1 MEKLHNV
8 GQRIKEVRERRDLTQ
23 ERLAELVGTK
33 QTIIARYENGR
44 AIPKEETLQKISDV
58 LLIDVGYLKYGEM
71 YYFSTTDFVHGID
84 LYLRHM
90 RPVHFYS
97 DADKN
102 SVMYDYLRLADDFFT
117 KTVDRFS
124 EKLSKEQKAMI
135 LEIMWSMKSENEIA
149 ALKKKSKP
157 TSSQLEQIEKLE
169 KSHKNNDSAK
179 VRDELSELDA
189 LIDEF
194 E

>member
-8 GQRIKEVRERRDLTQ
+8 GQRIREIRERRDLTQ

-33 QTIIARYENGR
+33 QTVIARYENGR
-44 AIPKEETLQKISDV
+44 AVPKDEMLQKISDI

-71 YYFSTTDFVHGID
+71 YYFSTNDFDYGID
-84 LYLRHM
+84 IYLRHM

-97 DADKN
+97 DPTRN
-102 SVMYDYLRLADDFFT
+102 SVTYDYLRLADDFFIET
-117 KTVDRFS
+117 ATRFS
-124 EKLSKEQKAMI
+124 QSLSKEQKAMI
-135 LEIMWSMKSENEIA
+135 LEIMWSMKSENKIVEM
-149 ALKKKSKP
+149 KKEP
-157 TSSQLEQIEKLE
+157 NINAEGLEHIKMIEKGNRT
-169 KSHKNNDSAK
+169 SDPAK
-179 VRDELSELDA
+179 VSEELSELDA

>member
-8 GQRIKEVRERRDLTQ
+8 GQRIREIRERRDLTQ

-33 QTIIARYENGR
+33 QTVIARYENGR
-44 AIPKEETLQKISDV
+44 AVPKDEMLQKISDI

-71 YYFSTTDFVHGID
+71 YYFSTNDFDYGID
-84 LYLRHM
+84 IYLRHM

-97 DADKN
+97 DPTRN
-102 SVMYDYLRLADDFFT
+102 SVTYDYLRLADDFFIET
-117 KTVDRFS
+117 ATRFS
-124 EKLSKEQKAMI
+124 QSLSKEQKAMI
-135 LEIMWSMKSENEIA
+135 LEIMWSMKSENKIVEM
-149 ALKKKSKP
+149 KKKP
-157 TSSQLEQIEKLE
+157 NINAEGLEHIKMIEKGNRT
-169 KSHKNNDSAK
+169 SDPAK
-179 VRDELSELDA
+179 VSEELSELDA